1 MQMKVESIEPHG
13 FCTGVTTA
21 VKKAEQALA
30 AHAGTGVYCLHDLV
44 HNETVVGKMR
54 AQGLRFVEDLAEIP
68 DGQTVLFS
76 AHGIGPAIRAQALAR
91 GMTVVDAT
99 CPFVARV
106 HRQVR
111 AYAERGLPVVV
122 VGHAKHV
129 EVVGVVA
136 EAEDAGAE
144 VAVVGTPDDVA
155 ALPFAPGCAVGVVCQ
170 TTLSGDVVQAIL
182 AALRARHPGF
192 ETTPSADV
200 CTATR
205 DRQDAVRAFV
215 ARGGDG
221 VLVLGSAA
229 SSNTRR
235 LAEIASA
242 AGAKVWCAVD
252 EKALENMDF
261 SSVQRLGVTSGAST
275 PEEVFTR
282 VLAVLEKLVPG
293 PKF

>member
-1 MQMKVESIEPHG
+1 MRVEAIEPHG
-13 FCTGVTTA
+13 FCSGVTMA

-30 AHAGTGVYCLHDLV
+30 AQDEVYCLHDLV

-54 AQGLRFVEDLAEIP
+54 VRGLRFVEDLAEIP
-68 DGQTVLFS
+68 DGKTVLFS
-76 AHGIGPAIRAQALAR
+76 AHGIGPAVRQAALAR

-99 CPFVARV
+99 CAFVARV

-111 AYAERGLPVVV
+111 TYAERGLPVVV

-129 EVVGVVA
+129 EVAGVVA
-136 EAEDAGAE
+136 EAQDAGAQ
-144 VAVVGTPDDVA
+144 VAVVAEACEVA
-155 ALPFAPGCAVGVVCQ
+155 TLPFPVGCAVGVVCQ
-170 TTLSGDVVQAIL
+170 TTLSGDVVQEVL
-182 AALRARHPGF
+182 AALRVRHPGF

-205 DRQDAVRAFV
+205 DRQEAVRAFV
-215 ARGGDG
+215 AGGGDG
-221 VLVLGSAA
+221 VLVLGSAS

-252 EKALENMDF
+252 EKDLENLHF
-261 SSVQRLGVTSGAST
+261 PGIARLGVTSGAST
-275 PEEVFTR
+275 PEEVFAR
-282 VLAVLEKLVPG
+282 VLAELEK
-293 PKF
+293 

>member
-1 MQMKVESIEPHG
+1 MTVEAIEPHG

-21 VKKAEQALA
+21 VRKAEAALA
-30 AHAGTGVYCLHDLV
+30 ARDGVYCLHDLV
-44 HNETVVGKMR
+44 HNETVVGRMR
-54 AQGLRFVEDLAEIP
+54 AEGLAFVEDLSAVP
-68 DGQTVLFS
+68 DGKTVLFS
-76 AHGIGPAIRAQALAR
+76 AHGIGPSVRRAAEAR
-91 GMTVVDAT
+91 GIAVIDAT
-99 CPFVARV
+99 CAFVARV

-111 AYAERGLPVVV
+111 AYAARGLPVVV
-122 VGHAKHV
+122 VGHARHV

-136 EAEDAGAE
+136 EAEDAGAQ
-144 VAVVGTPDDVA
+144 VAVVGTADDVA
-155 ALPFAPGCAVGVVCQ
+155 SLPFPAGCAVGVVCQ
-170 TTLSGDVVQAIL
+170 TALSGDVVQAVL

-205 DRQDAVRAFV
+205 DRQEAVRAFV
-215 ARGGDG
+215 ANGGDG

-235 LAEIASA
+235 LAEIAAA

-252 EKALENMDF
+252 EKDLKNMDF
-261 SSVQRLGVTSGAST
+261 SGISRLGVTSGAST

-282 VLAVLEKLVPG
+282 VMQILRDAESG
-293 PKF
+293 TM